1 MKKSTNPF
9 RSLAY
14 IAVGCCLAIT
24 LAALFFNLRL
34 FYVCLGVTF
43 ACATLLIYLMRRIK
57 KDINS
62 LLTKMGQALTTVQ
75 RETMQTFP
83 IPVFVCGE
91 QGRSFGATS
100 LRSPPCWSMRRHT
113 AAAFTR
119 S

>member
-34 FYVCLGVTF
+34 FYVCLGVTV
-43 ACATLLIYLMRRIK
+43 ACAALLIYLMRRIK

-62 LLTKMGQALTTVQ
+62 LLTKMGQALTKMCI
-75 RETMQTFP
+75 RDRDNFP
-83 IPVFVCGE
+83 HKQWCPQCEMCRNPNG
-91 QGRSFGATS
+91 
-100 LRSPPCWSMRRHT
+100 
-113 AAAFTR
+113 
-119 S
+119 